1 MQCLGA
7 EQLHFVPYLITV
19 RREYHFRSETGSRR
33 PERIHFVLRFYVVRT
48 FVYLSHASKGA
59 NDEAVRVLIQ

>member
-1 MQCLGA
+1 MQCLGV

-33 PERIHFVLRFYVVRT
+33 PERIYFFIRFYVVRT
-48 FVYLSHASKGA
+48 FVYLSHASKGV
-59 NDEAVRVLIQ
+59 NDEAVRGLTQ